1 MTRSTALK
9 MSSNWCNTMT
19 TEEDLFQL
27 WPQLRERLQGKHLQG
42 ESGGSLSLRIPGT
55 DAMWFGTV
63 ADAIPKRILYKG
75 GIPASG
81 VAGHHAAVYTAR
93 KDVSAITIGGGV
105 YGRSLA
111 DFGGVIPQVFDEQA
125 RHLGRMGPA
134 VNDVNRI
141 ARSLQEGG
149 SVVLLQGLPVCLGM
163 TPTRMALNAELFE
176 KCAKAYVLAVSSG
189 AKVKSLPWIV
199 PFIAN
204 GRLRK
209 DTRRAIQRLQQGLL
223 PEETKGY

>member
-1 MTRSTALK
+1 MRSTALK

-19 TEEDLFQL
+19 TEEELFQW
-27 WPQLRERLQGKHLQG
+27 WPQLRDRLQGKHLLG

-55 DAMWFGTV
+55 DAIWFGTV
-63 ADAIPKRILYKG
+63 AEVTPRRIPYKAAIPESDITEQ
-75 GIPASG
+75 
-81 VAGHHAAVYTAR
+81 HAAVYAVR
-93 KDVSAITIGGGV
+93 PDVSAIAIGGGV

-111 DFGGVIPQVFDEQA
+111 DFGGLIPQVFDEQA

-134 VNDVNRI
+134 VNELRGI
-141 ARSLQEGG
+141 AQSLQTGG
-149 SVVLLQGLPVCLGM
+149 SVLLLQGRPVCLGM
-163 TPTRMALNAELFE
+163 TATRMALNAELFE
-176 KCAKAYVLAVSSG
+176 KCAKAYVLAVASG

-199 PFIAN
+199 PLIAN

-209 DTRRAIQRLQQGLL
+209 DVQRATQRLQQGLL

>member
-1 MTRSTALK
+1 
-9 MSSNWCNTMT
+9 MT
-19 TEEDLFQL
+19 TEEELFQL
-27 WPQLRERLQGKHLQG
+27 WPQLRERLQGKHLLG

-55 DAMWFGTV
+55 DAIWFGSV
-63 ADAIPKRILYKG
+63 AETTPRRILWRG

-81 VAGHHAAVYTAR
+81 VAEHHAAVYTAR
-93 KDVSAITIGGGV
+93 QDVSTITIGGGV
-105 YGRSLA
+105 YGRCLA

-134 VNDVNRI
+134 VTEVRRI
-141 ARSLQEGG
+141 AHSLREGG
-149 SVVLLQGLPVCLGM
+149 SVVLMQGLPVCLGM

-189 AKVKSLPWIV
+189 ARVKSLPWIV

>member
-9 MSSNWCNTMT
+9 MSSNWCDTMT
-19 TEEDLFQL
+19 TEEELFQL
-27 WPQLRERLQGKHLQG
+27 WPQLRERLHGKHLLG

-55 DAMWFGTV
+55 DAMWFGT
-63 ADAIPKRILYKG
+63 AANASPKRTLYKG
-75 GIPASG
+75 ALPANGIA
-81 VAGHHAAVYTAR
+81 AQHAAVYAVR
-93 KDVSAITIGGGV
+93 PDVSAIAIGGGV

-111 DFGGVIPQVFDEQA
+111 DFGGLMPQVFDEQA

-134 VNDVNRI
+134 VDDASRI
-141 ARSLQEGG
+141 AYSLQKGG
-149 SVVLLQGLPVCLGM
+149 SVVLLQGLPVCLGL
-163 TPTRMALNAELFE
+163 TATRMALNAELFE
-176 KCAKAYVLAVSSG
+176 KCAKAYVLAVASG

-209 DTRRAIQRLQQGLL
+209 DVQRATQRLQQGLL